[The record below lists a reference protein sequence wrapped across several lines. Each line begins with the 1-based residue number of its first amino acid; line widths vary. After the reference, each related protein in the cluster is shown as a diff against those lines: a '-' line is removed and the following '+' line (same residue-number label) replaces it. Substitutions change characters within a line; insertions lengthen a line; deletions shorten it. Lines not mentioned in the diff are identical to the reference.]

1 MAVEFSTGQ
10 NVYRVEV
17 IESDC
22 DHQGSFKSFVDC
34 FNDELEKITGQDE
47 VILCIDSMSSGEPH
61 RDVFNYHPQKGIE
74 SLREVFEEYYK
85 DGIGRELKPNTT
97 EQ

>member
-1 MAVEFSTGQ
+1 MAVESSTGQ

-17 IESDC
+17 IESNC

-34 FNDELEKITGQDE
+34 FKDELEKITGQDE
-47 VILCIDSMSSGEPH
+47 VILCIDSMSSGEPR

-74 SLREVFEEYYK
+74 DLRAEFEERYK
-85 DGIGRELKPNTT
+85 NGIERNSPSENI